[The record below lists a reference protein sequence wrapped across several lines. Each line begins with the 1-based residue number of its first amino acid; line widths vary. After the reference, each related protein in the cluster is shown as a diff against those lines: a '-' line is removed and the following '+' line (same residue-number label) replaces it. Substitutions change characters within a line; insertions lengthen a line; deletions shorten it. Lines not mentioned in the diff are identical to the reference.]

1 MKTIRTLL
9 PLLGILTGLVAC
21 SGESATGAGA
31 ESAGTSQAKATAQE
45 DGRPGP
51 GRPHMMPPGPGSLLF
66 AALHED
72 IALTAAQRTTIQG
85 LVDASRPQPPDAN
98 AAPGKDKAAALA
110 AAVRSGKV
118 DAVTLQPPKDAME
131 AAHKEHAAKLASSLT
146 TLHDT
151 LSKEQREKLVDAIV
165 AKAKEH
171 GPGHKGPHEG
181 GKRPGPP
188 EGGPQAHGPHGPHGH
203 GPMHLLEGIDLTEA
217 QKKSLEEKLA
227 AARPAP
233 PSDADREAMRAKHEE
248 MKKVFDAKLQSFKAD
263 AFDANAFVTPPEG
276 GPRGPMA
283 GHAEQMAKELSII
296 LSVLDPAQREKLA
309 AKIEQGPPARP
320 AR

>member
-31 ESAGTSQAKATAQE
+31 EAAGTSQGKAVAQE
-45 DGRPGP
+45 DGKPGP
-51 GRPHMMPPGPGSLLF
+51 GRPHMMMPPGPGMLLF

-72 IALTAAQRTTIQG
+72 IALTPAQRTTLQG
-85 LVDASRPQPPDAN
+85 LVDANRPTPPDAN
-98 AAPGKDKAAALA
+98 AAGGKEKAAALA
-110 AAVRSGKV
+110 AAVRAGKV
-118 DAVTLQPPKDAME
+118 DATTLQPSQGAME
-131 AAHKEHAAKLASSLT
+131 AHKEHAAKLASSLT

-151 LSKEQREKLVDAIV
+151 LTKEQREKLVDAIA
-165 AKAKEH
+165 AKAKDH
-171 GPGHKGPHEG
+171 GPGKGPHEG

-188 EGGPQAHGPHGPHGH
+188 EGGPEAHGPHGH
-203 GPMHLLEGIDLTEA
+203 GPMHLLEGIDLTDA
-217 QKKSLEEKLA
+217 QRKSIEEKLA

-233 PSDADREAMRAKHEE
+233 PSEADREAMRAKHEE
-248 MKKVFDAKLQSFKAD
+248 MKKAFGAKLQSFKAD

-276 GPRGPMA
+276 APKGPPA
-283 GHAEQMAKELSII
+283 GHADHLAKELSIV